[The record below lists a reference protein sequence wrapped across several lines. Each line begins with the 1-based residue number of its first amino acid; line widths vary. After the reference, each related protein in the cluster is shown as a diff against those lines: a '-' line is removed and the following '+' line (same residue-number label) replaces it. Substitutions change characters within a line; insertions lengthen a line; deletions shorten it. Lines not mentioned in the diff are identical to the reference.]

1 MANMATD
8 DPKRLQNLEFV
19 LTHLQKSYDE
29 LSLVVF
35 NQQKEIELLRQSVS
49 KLNSGLQSLAESDRS
64 PRSLADDRPPHY

>member
-1 MANMATD
+1 MSTE

-35 NQQKEIELLRQSVS
+35 NQQKEIELLRQSVA
-49 KLNSGLQSLAESDRS
+49 KLNTSLQGLIESDRS
-64 PRSLADDRPPHY
+64 PRTLEDDRPPHY

>member
-1 MANMATD
+1 MSTD

-35 NQQKEIELLRQSVS
+35 NQQKEIELLRQSIA
-49 KLNSGLQSLAESDRS
+49 KLNSSLQGLIESDRS
-64 PRSLADDRPPHY
+64 PRTLEDDRPPHY